1 MLLQSFSLEKGQPP
15 LNFEGSLA
23 TRWVYKVL
31 ARVIEHFGKPFP
43 QLMKLPIKA
52 GQRLAGDHS
61 AVNSGLSGG
70 DRGVQRG
77 VTGWG
82 QGRVGEDRG
91 DKEW

>member
-70 DRGVQRG
+70 DRG
-77 VTGWG
+77 
-82 QGRVGEDRG
+82 GEEG
-91 DKEW
+91 G

>member
-70 DRGVQRG
+70 DRGGEWG
-77 VTGWG
+77 VTGG
-82 QGRVGEDRG
+82 DGGGSRV
-91 DKEW
+91 